1 MVLKNMNTS
10 ITGVAKRLTFSLIAA
25 SALVTLGGCA
35 VYGPAYGPATATYT
49 DADGKVVTT
58 TVQTVPPPVV
68 NAPYVYV
75 NPYPYYPYAYDPWL
89 YGPPVYF
96 NFGIGGGGRW
106 HGGGGRYRR

>member
-1 MVLKNMNTS
+1 MNTS
-10 ITGVAKRLTFSLIAA
+10 ITGAAKRLTFSLIAA

-35 VYGPAYGPATATYT
+35 VYGPAYGPAYGSTYGPATATYT
-49 DADGKVVTT
+49 DADGKVTTT

-75 NPYPYYPYAYDPWL
+75 NPYPYHPYAYDPWL

-96 NFGIGGGGRW
+96 NFGIGGGGR
-106 HGGGGRYRR
+106 YRR